1 MKTARHSLWIAL
13 GVFSFCSPVRSFGQN
28 VPYERILHAQS
39 EPQSWLTYSGSY
51 FSQQYSPL
59 KQINRQN
66 VASLKIAWMYQPSRP
81 VANLE
86 SSPIVVDGVMFIT
99 EPPSTVTALDV
110 RTGLKIWSYT
120 PTLPEHVVSIG
131 LYATSRGVAILNDMV
146 YIGTADAHLIALD
159 AKTGAVRW
167 NVHVA
172 DNVMG
177 YAMTG
182 PPLALKDKIVVGI
195 AGSEAAVRGFIDAY
209 EPKTGKRLW
218 RLWTTPRVG
227 DPGAET
233 WGNGAPISAGATTW
247 NNSSYDP
254 DLNLIYWGT
263 GNPAPDFND
272 DDRPGDN
279 LYTCSLLA
287 IDADT
292 GTLRWYFQFSPH
304 EDHDWDSDEP
314 AVLFNA
320 TIDGKPRKLVGFANR
335 NGFYYVLDR
344 VTGKFITGVPFVKQ
358 TWAKGLDPKTGRPIP
373 APNQEPTLG
382 AGTLVYPSITGGVD
396 WTSPSYSP
404 QTGLFYVSA
413 HETGAYFIKGTGKIE
428 PGPPKGIVGGG
439 GIRALVGEQSY
450 GAIRALEAT
459 TGKRVWEFK
468 LLAPAWVPVL
478 STAGGLV
485 FSGTDEGNFFALD
498 AQTGKVL
505 WDIQMGHAARS
516 NPISYE
522 VDGKQYIFVTAGNVY
537 MAFSLP

>member
-1 MKTARHSLWIAL
+1 MRIAKCRFAAAL
-13 GVFSFCSPVRSFGQN
+13 GLLLLSSVASFGQN

-51 FSQQYSPL
+51 FSQQYSSL

-66 VASLKIAWMYQPSRP
+66 VSSLRIAWMYQPSRP

-86 SSPIVVDGVMFIT
+86 SSPIVVDGVMYIT
-99 EPPSTVTALDV
+99 EPPSTVTALDL

-120 PTLPEHVVSIG
+120 PTLPEHIVSIG
-131 LYATSRGVAILNDMV
+131 LNATSRGVAILDDTV

-182 PPLALKDKIVVGI
+182 PPLALKNKIVVGI

-209 EPKTGKRLW
+209 DPKTGKQLW

-247 NNSSYDP
+247 NNGSYDP

-292 GTLRWYFQFSPH
+292 GTLKWYFQFSPH
-304 EDHDWDSDEP
+304 ENHDWDSTEP

-335 NGFYYVLDR
+335 NGFYYVIDR
-344 VTGKFITGVPFVKQ
+344 VTGKFIKGVPFVKE
-358 TWAKGLDPKTGRPIP
+358 TWATGLDANGRPIL
-373 APNQEPTLG
+373 APDQQPTLG

-439 GIRALVGEQSY
+439 GIRALAGEQSY

-498 AQTGKVL
+498 AETGKPL
-505 WDIQMGHAARS
+505 WDIQMGHSARS

-537 MAFSLP
+537 IAFTLP

>member
-1 MKTARHSLWIAL
+1 MRITKTALWA
-13 GVFSFCSPVRSFGQN
+13 VFVLLLLSPIRLLSQD

-39 EPQSWLTYSGSY
+39 EPQNWLTYSGSY
-51 FSQQYSPL
+51 FSQQYSSL

-66 VASLKIAWMYQPSRP
+66 VSSLKIAWMYQPSRP

-86 SSPIVVDGVMFIT
+86 SSPIVVDGVMYIT

-110 RTGLKIWSYT
+110 RSGLKIWSYS

-131 LYATSRGVAILNDMV
+131 LYATSRGVAILGDTLFV
-146 YIGTADAHLIALD
+146 GTADAHLIALD
-159 AKTGAVRW
+159 DKTGAVRW

-182 PPLALKDKIVVGI
+182 PPLALKDKVVVGI
-195 AGSEAAVRGFIDAY
+195 AGSEAAVRGFVDAY
-209 EPKTGKRLW
+209 DPKTGKRLW
-218 RLWTTPRVG
+218 RFWTTPRPG
-227 DPGAET
+227 EPGADT
-233 WGNGAPISAGATTW
+233 WGNGAAQSAGATTW
-247 NNSSYDP
+247 NNGSYDP

-279 LYTCSLLA
+279 LYTCSLIAL
-287 IDADT
+287 DADT
-292 GTLRWYFQFSPH
+292 GKLKWYFQFSPH
-304 EDHDWDSDEP
+304 EDHDWDSSEP

-320 TIDGKPRKLVGFANR
+320 TIDGTPRKLIGFANR
-335 NGFYYVLDR
+335 NGFYYVIDR
-344 VTGKFITGVPFVKQ
+344 VTGKFMTGVPFVKE
-358 TWAKGLDPKTGRPIP
+358 TWAKGLDTNGRPIP

-439 GIRALVGEQSY
+439 GIRALVGEQQY

-459 TGKRVWEFK
+459 TGKLKWQFK
-468 LLAPAWVPVL
+468 ILSPAWVPVL

-498 AQTGKVL
+498 AETGKPL
-505 WDIQMGHAARS
+505 WNIQMGHSARS

>member
-1 MKTARHSLWIAL
+1 MRRARYLSLV
-13 GVFSFCSPVRSFGQN
+13 VFLLWTPIRCVSQR

-39 EPQSWLTYSGSY
+39 EPESWLTYGGSY
-51 FSQQYSPL
+51 FSEQYSPL

-66 VASLKIAWMYQPSRP
+66 VSSLKIAWMYQPSRP

-86 SSPIVVDGVMFIT
+86 SSPIVADGVMYIT

-110 RTGLKIWSYT
+110 RSGLRIWSYT
-120 PTLPEHVVSIG
+120 PTLPEHIVSIG
-131 LYATSRGVAILNDMV
+131 LYATSRGVAILDDMV

-159 AKTGAVRW
+159 VKTGAVRW

-172 DNVMG
+172 DNIMG

-195 AGSEAAVRGFIDAY
+195 AGSEAAVRGFLDAY
-209 EPKTGKRLW
+209 DAKTGKRLW

-233 WGNGAPISAGATTW
+233 WGNGAAESAGATTW
-247 NNSSYDP
+247 NNGSYDA

-287 IDADT
+287 VDADT
-292 GTLRWYFQFSPH
+292 GKLKWYFQFSPH

-314 AVLFNA
+314 PVLFNA
-320 TIDGKPRKLVGFANR
+320 TIDGKPHRLVGFANR

-344 VTGKFITGVPFVKQ
+344 VTGKFLTGVPFVKE
-358 TWAKGLDPKTGRPIP
+358 TWAKGLDGNGRPIP

-404 QTGLFYVSA
+404 ETGLFYVSV

-439 GIRALVGEQSY
+439 GIRALAGEQSY

-459 TGKRVWEFK
+459 TGKLKWQFK

-485 FSGTDEGNFFALD
+485 FSGSDEGNFFALD
-498 AQTGKVL
+498 AETGKPL
-505 WDIQMGHAARS
+505 WDIQMGHSARS

-522 VDGKQYIFVTAGNVY
+522 VDGKQYIFVTAGNAY
-537 MAFSLP
+537 IAFTLP

>member
-1 MKTARHSLWIAL
+1 MRMASRSSLAAL
-13 GVFSFCSPVRSFGQN
+13 GLLWLATPLASVGQN

-39 EPQSWLTYSGSY
+39 QPEDWLTYSGSY
-51 FSQQYSPL
+51 FSQQYSAL
-59 KQINRQN
+59 RQINREN
-66 VASLKIAWMYQPSRP
+66 VANLRIAWMYQPARP

-86 SSPIVVDGVMFIT
+86 SSPIVADGVMYIT
-99 EPPSTVTALDV
+99 EPPSTVTALDL
-110 RTGLKIWSYT
+110 RSGLKLWSYT
-120 PTLPEHVVSIG
+120 PTLPEHIVSIG
-131 LYATSRGVAILNDMV
+131 LYATSRGVAILDNTV

-159 AKTGAVRW
+159 AKNGAPRW

-172 DNVMG
+172 DNIMG

-182 PPLALKDKIVVGI
+182 PPLALRDRIVVGVG
-195 AGSEAAVRGFIDAY
+195 GSEAAVRGFIDAY
-209 EPKTGKRLW
+209 DAKSGKRLW
-218 RLWTTPRVG
+218 RLWTTPRTG
-227 DPGAET
+227 EPGADT
-233 WGNGAPISAGATTW
+233 WGPGAGESAGGTTW
-247 NNSSYDP
+247 NNGSYDP
-254 DLNLIYWGT
+254 ELNLIYWGT

-292 GTLRWYFQFSPH
+292 GALKWYFQFSPH
-304 EDHDWDSDEP
+304 ENHDWDSAEP

-320 TIDGKPRKLVGFANR
+320 MMDGKPRKLVGFANR
-335 NGFYYVLDR
+335 NGFYYVIDR
-344 VTGKFITGVPFVKQ
+344 VSGKFITGVPFVKE
-358 TWAKGLDPKTGRPIP
+358 TWAEGLAANGRPIL
-373 APNQEPTLG
+373 APEQQPTLG

-413 HETGAYFIKGTGKIE
+413 HETGAYYIKGTGKIE
-428 PGPPKGIVGGG
+428 AGPPKGIVGGG

-459 TGKRVWEFK
+459 TGKRRWEFR

-485 FSGTDEGNFFALD
+485 FSGSDEGNFFALD
-498 AQTGKVL
+498 AATGEPLWEFQTGSSV
-505 WDIQMGHAARS
+505 HA
-516 NPISYE
+516 NPISFLLDGHQCIAIA
-522 VDGKQYIFVTAGNVY
+522 VDRVLYV
-537 MAFSLP
+537 FSL

>member
-1 MKTARHSLWIAL
+1 MRIAKCRFAVAL
-13 GVFSFCSPVRSFGQN
+13 GLLLLSSVACFGQN

-39 EPQSWLTYSGSY
+39 EPQNWLTYSGSY
-51 FSQQYSPL
+51 FSQQYSSL

-66 VASLKIAWMYQPSRP
+66 VSSLKIAWMYQPSRP

-86 SSPIVVDGVMFIT
+86 SSPIVVDGVMYIT
-99 EPPSTVTALDV
+99 EPPSTVTALDL

-120 PTLPEHVVSIG
+120 PTLPEHIVSIG
-131 LYATSRGVAILNDMV
+131 LNATSRGVAILDDTV

-182 PPLALKDKIVVGI
+182 PPLALKNKIVVGI

-209 EPKTGKRLW
+209 DPKTGKQLW

-247 NNSSYDP
+247 NNGSYDP

-292 GTLRWYFQFSPH
+292 GTLKWYFQFSPH
-304 EDHDWDSDEP
+304 ENHDWDSTEP

-335 NGFYYVLDR
+335 NGFYYVIDR
-344 VTGKFITGVPFVKQ
+344 VTGKFIKGVPFVKE
-358 TWAKGLDPKTGRPIP
+358 TWATGLDANGRPIL
-373 APNQEPTLG
+373 APDQQPTLG
-382 AGTLVYPSITGGVD
+382 TGTLVYPSITGGVD

-439 GIRALVGEQSY
+439 GIRALAGEQSY

-459 TGKRVWEFK
+459 TGKRAWEFK
-468 LLAPAWVPVL
+468 LLSPAWVPVL

-485 FSGTDEGNFFALD
+485 FSGSDEGNFFALD
-498 AQTGKVL
+498 AETGKPL
-505 WDIQMGHAARS
+505 WDIQMGHSARS

-537 MAFSLP
+537 IAFTLP

>member
-1 MKTARHSLWIAL
+1 MRMAGSIGLIAL
-13 GVFSFCSPVRSFGQN
+13 GLIVGSPPDCLGQN

-51 FSQQYSPL
+51 FSEQYSPL

-66 VASLKIAWMYQPSRP
+66 VSNLKIAWMYQPSHP

-86 SSPIVVDGVMFIT
+86 SSPLVVDGVMYIT

-110 RTGLKIWSYT
+110 RSGLRIWSYT
-120 PTLPEHVVSIG
+120 PTLPEHIVSIG
-131 LYATSRGVAILNDMV
+131 LYATSRGVAILDDMV
-146 YIGTADAHLIALD
+146 YVGTADAHLIALD
-159 AKTGAVRW
+159 VKTGAVRW

-182 PPLALKDKIVVGI
+182 PPLALKNKIVVGI
-195 AGSEAAVRGFIDAY
+195 AGSEAAVRGFLDAY
-209 EPKTGKRLW
+209 DSKTGKRLW

-227 DPGAET
+227 EPGAET
-233 WGNGAPISAGATTW
+233 WGNGAAESAGATTW
-247 NNSSYDP
+247 NNGSYDA

-287 IDADT
+287 VDADT
-292 GTLRWYFQFSPH
+292 GKLKWYFQFSPH

-314 AVLFNA
+314 PVLFNA
-320 TIDGKPRKLVGFANR
+320 VIDGKPRRLVGFANR

-358 TWAKGLDPKTGRPIP
+358 TWAKGLDASGRPIP

-459 TGKRVWEFK
+459 TGKLKWQFK

-485 FSGTDEGNFFALD
+485 FCGSDEGNFFALD
-498 AQTGKVL
+498 ADNGKPL
-505 WDIQMGHAARS
+505 WNIQLGNALRA
-516 NPISYE
+516 NPITYA
-522 VDGKQYIFVTAGNVY
+522 VDGKQYVVGEAGNAVSV
-537 MAFSLP
+537 FSLP

>member
-1 MKTARHSLWIAL
+1 MRTIRYAAAL
-13 GVFSFCSPVRSFGQN
+13 AAVLLASPVCSLAQN
-28 VPYERILHAQS
+28 VPYERILHSQN

-51 FSQQYSPL
+51 NSQQYSVL
-59 KQINRQN
+59 KQINREN
-66 VASLKIAWMYQPSRP
+66 ISKLKVAWIYQPRQP

-86 SSPIVVDGVMFIT
+86 ASPIVVDGVMYIT

-110 RTGLKIWSYT
+110 RTGLRLWSWS

-131 LYATSRGVAILNDMV
+131 LYATSRGVAILNDTV
-146 YIGTADAHLIALD
+146 FIGTADSHLVALD
-159 AKTGAVRW
+159 AKNGAVRW

-172 DNVMG
+172 DNAMG

-182 PPLALKDKIVVGI
+182 PPLALKDKVIIGS
-195 AGSEAAVRGFIDAY
+195 AGSEAAVRGFLDAY
-209 EPKTGKRLW
+209 DAKTGKRLW
-218 RLWTTPRVG
+218 RFWTTPRPG
-227 DPGAET
+227 EPGAET
-233 WGNGAPISAGATTW
+233 WGPGAYESAGATTW
-247 NNSSYDP
+247 NNGSYDP
-254 DLNLIYWGT
+254 DLNLVYWGT

-272 DDRPGDN
+272 DERPGDN
-279 LYTCSLLA
+279 LYTCSVVAL
-287 IDADT
+287 DADT
-292 GTLRWYFQFSPH
+292 GKLKWYFQFSPH

-314 AVLFNA
+314 PVLFNA
-320 TIDGKPRKLVGFANR
+320 PIDGKPRKLLGFANR

-344 VTGKFITGVPFVKQ
+344 TNGKFITGVPFVKQ
-358 TWAKGLDPKTGRPIP
+358 TWAKGLDANGRPIP

-382 AGTLVYPSITGGVD
+382 SGTLVYPSITGGVD

-404 QTGLFYVSA
+404 DTGLFYVSV

-428 PGPPKGIVGGG
+428 SGPPKGIVGGG
-439 GIRALVGEQSY
+439 GIRALAGEQSY

-459 TGKRVWEFK
+459 TGKRMWEFK

-485 FSGTDEGNFFALD
+485 FSGSDEGNFFALD
-498 AQTGKVL
+498 ATTGKPL
-505 WDIQMGHAARS
+505 WEFFMGHAARS

-522 VDGKQYIFVTAGNVY
+522 VDGKQYIFITAGNAY

>member
-1 MKTARHSLWIAL
+1 MRTSKIALLLTGLLLCATAR
-13 GVFSFCSPVRSFGQN
+13 SFAQN
-28 VPYERILHAQS
+28 VPYERILHSQS
-39 EPQSWLTYSGSY
+39 EPQSWLTYGGSY
-51 FSQQYSPL
+51 SSQQFSQL

-66 VASLKIAWMYQPSRP
+66 VAGLKVAWIYQPSRP

-86 SSPIVVDGVMFIT
+86 ASPIVADGVMYLT
-99 EPPSTVTALDV
+99 EPPSTVTALDL
-110 RTGLKIWSYT
+110 RTGLRLWSWS

-131 LYATSRGVAILNDMV
+131 LYATSRGVAILDNTV
-146 YIGTADAHLIALD
+146 YIGTADSHLVALD
-159 AKTGAVRW
+159 AKNGAVRW

-172 DNVMG
+172 DNAMG

-182 PPLALKDKIVVGI
+182 PPLALKDKVIIGS
-195 AGSEAAVRGFIDAY
+195 AGSEAAVRGFLDAY
-209 EPKTGKRLW
+209 DARTGKRLW
-218 RLWTTPRVG
+218 RFWTTPRPG
-227 DPGAET
+227 EPGAET
-233 WGNGAPISAGATTW
+233 WGVGAAESAGATTW
-247 NNSSYDP
+247 NNGSYDP
-254 DLNLIYWGT
+254 ELNLIYWGT

-287 IDADT
+287 LDADT
-292 GTLRWYFQFSPH
+292 GKLKWYFQFSPH

-314 AVLFNA
+314 PILFEA
-320 TIDGKPRKLVGFANR
+320 PIDGKPRKLVGFANR
-335 NGFYYVLDR
+335 NGFYYVIDR

-358 TWAKGLDPKTGRPIP
+358 TWAKGLDANGRPIP

-450 GAIRALEAT
+450 GAIRALDAT
-459 TGKRVWEFK
+459 TGKLRWQFK
-468 LLAPAWVPVL
+468 LMAAAWVPVL

-485 FSGTDEGNFFALD
+485 FSGSEEGNFFALD
-498 AQTGKVL
+498 AYTGAPL
-505 WDIQMGHAARS
+505 WQFYMGHAARS

-522 VDGKQYIFVTAGNVY
+522 LDGKQYIFITAGDIY
-537 MAFSLP
+537 LSFSLP

>member
-1 MKTARHSLWIAL
+1 MKNAKCALLFAIAVAAMPARA
-13 GVFSFCSPVRSFGQN
+13 VAQN

-39 EPQSWLTYSGSY
+39 ETQNWLTYSGSY

-59 KQINRQN
+59 RQINRGNISQLR
-66 VASLKIAWMYQPSRP
+66 VAWMYQPSKP

-86 SSPIVVDGVMFIT
+86 ASPIVVDGVMYIT

-110 RTGLKIWSYT
+110 RSGLKIWSYT

-131 LYATSRGVAILNDMV
+131 LYATSRGVAILDDTV

-182 PPLALKDKIVVGI
+182 PPLALKNKIVVGI

-209 EPKTGKRLW
+209 DPKTGKRLW
-218 RLWTTPRVG
+218 RFWTTPRVG
-227 DPGAET
+227 DPGADT

-247 NNSSYDP
+247 NNGSYDP
-254 DLNLIYWGT
+254 ELNLIYWGT

-287 IDADT
+287 LDADT
-292 GTLRWYFQFSPH
+292 GTLKWYFQFSPH

-314 AVLFNA
+314 VVLFNA
-320 TIDGKPRKLVGFANR
+320 TIDGKPRKLIGFANR
-335 NGFYYVLDR
+335 NGFYYVIDR
-344 VTGKFITGVPFVKQ
+344 VTGKFIAGVPFVKE
-358 TWAKGLDPKTGRPIP
+358 TWATGLDANGRPIK

-382 AGTLVYPSITGGVD
+382 TGTLVYPSITGGVD

-404 QTGLFYVSA
+404 QTGFFYVSV

-459 TGKRVWEFK
+459 TGKLKWQFK
-468 LLAPAWVPVL
+468 LLSPAWVPVL

-498 AQTGKVL
+498 AETGKPL
-505 WDIQMGHAARS
+505 WDIQMGHSARS

-522 VDGKQYIFVTAGNVY
+522 VDGKQYIFVTAGNTY
-537 MAFSLP
+537 IAFSLP

>member
-1 MKTARHSLWIAL
+1 MRTARYLAAAALCFAAFCPTRSL
-13 GVFSFCSPVRSFGQN
+13 SQN

-51 FSQQYSPL
+51 FSQQYSSL
-59 KQINRQN
+59 KQINREN
-66 VASLKIAWMYQPSRP
+66 VASLRIAWMYQPSRP

-86 SSPIVVDGVMFIT
+86 SSPIVADGVMFIT

-131 LYATSRGVAILNDMV
+131 LYATSRGVAILGDMV

-182 PPLALKDKIVVGI
+182 PPLALKNKIVVGI

-209 EPKTGKRLW
+209 DPKTGKRLW
-218 RLWTTPRVG
+218 RFWTTPRVG

-247 NNSSYDP
+247 NNGSYDP

-287 IDADT
+287 LDADT
-292 GTLRWYFQFSPH
+292 GMPKWYFQFSPH

-320 TIDGKPRKLVGFANR
+320 TIDGKPRKLIGFANR
-335 NGFYYVLDR
+335 NGFYYVIDR
-344 VTGKFITGVPFVKQ
+344 VSGKFITGFPFVKE
-358 TWAKGLDPKTGRPIP
+358 TWATGLDANGRPIK

-450 GAIRALEAT
+450 GAIRALDAT
-459 TGKRVWEFK
+459 TGKLKWQFK
-468 LLAPAWVPVL
+468 LLSPAWVPVL

-485 FSGTDEGNFFALD
+485 FSGTDEGNFFTLD
-498 AQTGKVL
+498 AETGKLL
-505 WDIQMGHAARS
+505 WDIQMGHSARS

-537 MAFSLP
+537 IAFSLP

>member
-1 MKTARHSLWIAL
+1 MRIAKCAL
-13 GVFSFCSPVRSFGQN
+13 LLSGLLACNPAGSFAQN
-28 VPYERILHAQS
+28 VPYERILHSPS
-39 EPQSWLTYSGSY
+39 EPQSWLTYGGSY
-51 FSQQYSPL
+51 NSQQFSSL
-59 KQINRQN
+59 KQINRDN
-66 VASLKIAWMYQPSRP
+66 ISNLKVAWIYQPSKP

-86 SSPIVVDGVMFIT
+86 ASPIVADGVMYIT

-110 RTGLKIWSYT
+110 RTGLRLWSWS
-120 PTLPEHVVSIG
+120 PVLPPNVVSIG
-131 LYATSRGVAILNDMV
+131 LYATSRGVAILGDTV
-146 YIGTADAHLIALD
+146 FIGTADSHLVALD

-172 DNVMG
+172 DNAMG

-182 PPLALKDKIVVGI
+182 PPLALKDKVIIGS
-195 AGSEAAVRGFIDAY
+195 AGSEAAVRGFLDAY
-209 EPKTGKRLW
+209 DAKTGKRLW
-218 RLWTTPRVG
+218 RFWTTPRPG
-227 DPGAET
+227 EPGAES
-233 WGNGAPISAGATTW
+233 WGVGASESAGATTW
-247 NNSSYDP
+247 NNGSYDP
-254 DLNLIYWGT
+254 ELNLIYWGT

-272 DDRPGDN
+272 DERPGDD
-279 LYTCSLLA
+279 LYTCSLIAL
-287 IDADT
+287 DADT
-292 GTLRWYFQFSPH
+292 GKLKWYFQFSPH

-320 TIDGKPRKLVGFANR
+320 AINGKPRKLLGFANR

-344 VTGKFITGVPFVKQ
+344 VTGKFITGQPFVKE
-358 TWAKGLDPKTGRPIP
+358 TWAKGLDGNGRPIP

-396 WTSPSYSP
+396 WTSPAYSP
-404 QTGLFYVSA
+404 DTGLFYVSV

-439 GIRALVGEQSY
+439 GIRALAGEQSY
-450 GAIRALEAT
+450 GAIRALDAT
-459 TGKRVWEFK
+459 TGKLRWQFK

-498 AQTGKVL
+498 ATTGKPL
-505 WDIQMGHAARS
+505 WQFFMGHAARS

-522 VDGKQYIFVTAGNVY
+522 VDGKQYIFETAGNVY

>member
-1 MKTARHSLWIAL
+1 MRIAKCRFAAAL
-13 GVFSFCSPVRSFGQN
+13 GLLLLSSVASLGQN

-39 EPQSWLTYSGSY
+39 EPQSWLTYGGSY
-51 FSQQYSPL
+51 FSQQYSSL

-66 VASLKIAWMYQPSRP
+66 VSSLRIAWMYQPSRP

-86 SSPIVVDGVMFIT
+86 SSPIVVDGVMYIT
-99 EPPSTVTALDV
+99 EPPSTVTALDL

-131 LYATSRGVAILNDMV
+131 LNATSRGVAILDDTV

-182 PPLALKDKIVVGI
+182 PPLALKNKIVVGI

-209 EPKTGKRLW
+209 DPKTGKQLW

-247 NNSSYDP
+247 NNGSYDP

-292 GTLRWYFQFSPH
+292 GTLKWYFQFSPH
-304 EDHDWDSDEP
+304 ENHDWDSTEP

-335 NGFYYVLDR
+335 NGFYYVIDR
-344 VTGKFITGVPFVKQ
+344 VTGKFIKGVPFVKE
-358 TWAKGLDPKTGRPIP
+358 TWATGLDANGRPIL
-373 APNQEPTLG
+373 APDQQPTLG

-439 GIRALVGEQSY
+439 GIRALAGEQSY

-459 TGKRVWEFK
+459 TGKRAWEFK
-468 LLAPAWVPVL
+468 LLSPAWVPVL

-485 FSGTDEGNFFALD
+485 FSGSDEGNFFALD
-498 AQTGKVL
+498 AETGKPL
-505 WDIQMGHAARS
+505 WDIQMGHSARS

-537 MAFSLP
+537 IAFTLP

>member
-1 MKTARHSLWIAL
+1 MKIAPYGLLLSVLLAGLPARAVAQS
-13 GVFSFCSPVRSFGQN
+13 
-28 VPYERILHAQS
+28 VPYERILHSQT

-51 FSQQYSPL
+51 SSQQFSSL

-66 VASLKIAWMYQPSRP
+66 ISSLKIAWLYQPRTP

-86 SSPIVVDGVMFIT
+86 ASPIVADGVMYLT
-99 EPPSTVTALDV
+99 EPPSTVTALDL
-110 RTGLKIWSYT
+110 RTGLKLWSWS
-120 PTLPEHVVSIG
+120 PILPEHVVSIG
-131 LYATSRGVAILNDMV
+131 LYATSRGVAILDDMI
-146 YIGTADAHLIALD
+146 YIGTADSHLVALD
-159 AKTGAVRW
+159 AKTGALRW

-172 DNVMG
+172 DNAMG
-177 YAMTG
+177 YSMTG
-182 PPLALKDKIVVGI
+182 PPLALNGKIIIGS
-195 AGSEAAVRGFIDAY
+195 AGSEAAVRGFLDAY
-209 EPKTGKRLW
+209 DAKTGKRLW
-218 RLWTTPRVG
+218 RLWTTPRPG
-227 DPGAET
+227 EPGAES
-233 WGNGAPISAGATTW
+233 WGTGASESAGATTW
-247 NNSSYDP
+247 NNGSYDP
-254 DLNLIYWGT
+254 ELNLIYWGT

-272 DDRPGDN
+272 DDRQGDN
-279 LYTCSLLA
+279 LYTCSLIA
-287 IDADT
+287 VDADT
-292 GTLRWYFQFSPH
+292 GKLKWYFQFSPH

-320 TIDGKPRKLVGFANR
+320 SIDGKPRKLLGFANR

-344 VTGKFITGVPFVKQ
+344 VTGKFITGVPFVKE
-358 TWAKGLDPKTGRPIP
+358 TWAKGLDANGRPIP

-404 QTGLFYVSA
+404 QTGLFYVSV

-439 GIRALVGEQSY
+439 GIRALAGEQSY

-459 TGKRVWEFK
+459 TGRQKWEFK

-498 AQTGKVL
+498 AETGKSL
-505 WDIQMGHAARS
+505 WNIDLGHSARS

-522 VDGKQYIFVTAGNVY
+522 VDGKQYIFETAGNDYV
-537 MAFSLP
+537 AFTLP

>member
-1 MKTARHSLWIAL
+1 MKTLRHAAALAALLLATSAYSLA
-13 GVFSFCSPVRSFGQN
+13 QN
-28 VPYERILHAQS
+28 VPYERILHART
-39 EPQSWLTYSGSY
+39 EPQNWLTYSGSY
-51 FSQQYSPL
+51 TSQQYSPL
-59 KQINRQN
+59 KQINTKNISQLK
-66 VASLKIAWMYQPSRP
+66 VAWIYQPRQP

-86 SSPIVVDGVMFIT
+86 SSPIVADGVMYIT

-110 RTGLKIWSYT
+110 RTGLRLWSWS

-131 LYATSRGVAILNDMV
+131 LYATSRGVAVLNDTV
-146 YIGTADAHLIALD
+146 YVGTADAHLVALD
-159 AKTGAVRW
+159 AKNGAVRW

-172 DNVMG
+172 DNAMG

-182 PPLALKDKIVVGI
+182 PPLALKDKIIMGVG
-195 AGSEAAVRGFIDAY
+195 GSEAAVRGFLDAY
-209 EPKTGKRLW
+209 DAKTGKRLW
-218 RLWTTPRVG
+218 RFWTTPRPG
-227 DPGAET
+227 EPGAET
-233 WGNGAPISAGATTW
+233 WGPGAYESAGATTW
-247 NNSSYDP
+247 NNGSYDP
-254 DLNLIYWGT
+254 ELNLVYWGT

-272 DDRPGDN
+272 EDRPGDN
-279 LYTCSLLA
+279 LYTCSVIAL
-287 IDADT
+287 DADT
-292 GTLRWYFQFSPH
+292 GKLKWYFQFSPH
-304 EDHDWDSDEP
+304 ENHDWDSDEP
-314 AVLFNA
+314 PVLFNA
-320 TIDGKPRKLVGFANR
+320 SINGKPRKLMGFANR

-344 VTGKFITGVPFVKQ
+344 ATGKFITAQPFVKQ
-358 TWAKGLDPKTGRPIP
+358 TWAKGLDANGRPIP

-404 QTGLFYVSA
+404 DTGLFYVSA

-468 LLAPAWVPVL
+468 LLSPAWVPVL

-485 FSGTDEGNFFALD
+485 LSGSDEGNFFALD
-498 AQTGKVL
+498 ASTGKPL
-505 WDIQMGHAARS
+505 WEFFMGHAARS

-522 VDGKQYIFVTAGNVY
+522 IDGKQYIFITAGNVY
-537 MAFSLP
+537 LAFTLP

>member
-1 MKTARHSLWIAL
+1 MKTIRYAAAL
-13 GVFSFCSPVRSFGQN
+13 GTLLLASPVYFLAQN
-28 VPYERILHAQS
+28 VPYDRILHSQS

-51 FSQQYSPL
+51 NSQQYSPL
-59 KQINRQN
+59 KQINRN
-66 VASLKIAWMYQPSRP
+66 NISKLKVAWIYQPSKP

-86 SSPIVVDGVMFIT
+86 ASPIVVDGVMYIT

-110 RTGLKIWSYT
+110 RTGLRLWTWS

-131 LYATSRGVAILNDMV
+131 LYATSRGVAILGDTV
-146 YIGTADAHLIALD
+146 FIGTADSHLVALD
-159 AKTGAVRW
+159 AKNGAVRW

-172 DNVMG
+172 DNAMG

-182 PPLALKDKIVVGI
+182 PPLALKDKVIIGS
-195 AGSEAAVRGFIDAY
+195 AGSEAAVRGFLDAY
-209 EPKTGKRLW
+209 DAKTGKRLW
-218 RLWTTPRVG
+218 RFWTTPRPG
-227 DPGAET
+227 EPGAET
-233 WGNGAPISAGATTW
+233 WGSGAYESAGGTTW
-247 NNSSYDP
+247 NNGSYDP

-272 DDRPGDN
+272 DQRPGDN
-279 LYTCSLLA
+279 LYTCSVVAL
-287 IDADT
+287 DADT
-292 GTLRWYFQFSPH
+292 GKLKWYFQFSPH

-314 AVLFNA
+314 PVLFNA
-320 TIDGKPRKLVGFANR
+320 PIDGKPRKLLGFANR

-344 VTGKFITGVPFVKQ
+344 TNGNFIAGQPFVKE
-358 TWAKGLDPKTGRPIP
+358 TWAKGLDAKGRPIP

-382 AGTLVYPSITGGVD
+382 SGTLVYPSITGGVD

-404 QTGLFYVSA
+404 DTGLFYVSV

-428 PGPPKGIVGGG
+428 SGPPKGIVGGG
-439 GIRALVGEQSY
+439 GIRALAGEQSY
-450 GAIRALEAT
+450 GAIRALVAT
-459 TGKRVWEFK
+459 TGERKWEFK

-498 AQTGKVL
+498 AVSGKPL
-505 WDIQMGHAARS
+505 WEIFMGHAARS

-522 VDGKQYIFVTAGNVY
+522 VDGKQYIFETAGNAY
-537 MAFSLP
+537 MAFTLP

>member
-1 MKTARHSLWIAL
+1 MKTIRRAAALSTLLLATSAYSLA
-13 GVFSFCSPVRSFGQN
+13 QN
-28 VPYERILHAQS
+28 VPYERILHART
-39 EPQSWLTYSGSY
+39 EPQSWLTYGGSY
-51 FSQQYSPL
+51 TSQQYSPL
-59 KQINRQN
+59 KQINAKNISQLK
-66 VASLKIAWMYQPSRP
+66 VAWIYQPGKP

-86 SSPIVVDGVMFIT
+86 SSPIVADGVMYVT

-110 RTGLKIWSYT
+110 RTGLRLWSWS
-120 PTLPEHVVSIG
+120 PALPEHIVTIG
-131 LYATSRGVAILNDMV
+131 LNATSRGVAVLNDTV
-146 YIGTADAHLIALD
+146 YVGTADAHLVALD
-159 AKTGAVRW
+159 AKNGAVRW

-172 DNVMG
+172 DNAMG

-182 PPLALKDKIVVGI
+182 PPLALKDKIIMGVG
-195 AGSEAAVRGFIDAY
+195 GSEAAVRGFLDAY
-209 EPKTGKRLW
+209 DAKTGKRLW
-218 RLWTTPRVG
+218 RFWTTPRPG
-227 DPGAET
+227 EPGAET
-233 WGNGAPISAGATTW
+233 WGTGAYESAGATTW
-247 NNSSYDP
+247 NNGSYEP
-254 DLNLIYWGT
+254 DLNLAYWGT

-279 LYTCSLLA
+279 LYTCSVVAL
-287 IDADT
+287 DADT
-292 GTLRWYFQFSPH
+292 GKLKWYFQFSPH

-320 TIDGKPRKLVGFANR
+320 TIDGKPRKLMGFANR

-344 VTGKFITGVPFVKQ
+344 ATGKFITAQPFVKQ
-358 TWAKGLDPKTGRPIP
+358 TWAKGIDANGRPIP

-404 QTGLFYVSA
+404 DTGLFYVSA

-450 GAIRALEAT
+450 GAIRALDAT
-459 TGKRVWEFK
+459 TGKRKWEFR
-468 LLAPAWVPVL
+468 LLSPAWVPVL

-498 AQTGKVL
+498 AETGKLL
-505 WDIQMGHAARS
+505 WDIQMGHSARS

-522 VDGKQYIFVTAGNVY
+522 IDGKQYIFVTAGNTY
-537 MAFSLP
+537 IAFTLP

>member
-1 MKTARHSLWIAL
+1 MRMARYICLMAL
-13 GVFSFCSPVRSFGQN
+13 VFLGTPVRSPSQN
-28 VPYERILHAQS
+28 VPYERILRSQS
-39 EPQSWLTYSGSY
+39 EPQSWLTYGGSY
-51 FSQQYSPL
+51 FSQQYSLL
-59 KQINRQN
+59 KQVNRQN
-66 VASLKIAWMYQPSRP
+66 VGSLKIAWMYQPSRP

-86 SSPIVVDGVMFIT
+86 SSPIVVDGIMYIT
-99 EPPSTVTALDV
+99 EPPSTVTALDAHS
-110 RTGLKIWSYT
+110 GLKIWSYT
-120 PTLPEHVVSIG
+120 PTLPEHIVSIG
-131 LYATSRGVAILNDMV
+131 LYATSRGVAILDDMV

-159 AKTGAVRW
+159 VKTGAVRW

-172 DNVMG
+172 DNIMG

-195 AGSEAAVRGFIDAY
+195 AGSEAAVRGFLDAY
-209 EPKTGKRLW
+209 DARTGRRLW

-233 WGNGAPISAGATTW
+233 WGNGAAQSAGATTW
-247 NNSSYDP
+247 NNGSYDA

-279 LYTCSLLA
+279 LYTCALLA
-287 IDADT
+287 VDGDT
-292 GTLRWYFQFSPH
+292 GKLKWYFQFSPH

-314 AVLFNA
+314 PVLFNA
-320 TIDGKPRKLVGFANR
+320 TIDGKLQRLVGFANR

-344 VTGKFITGVPFVKQ
+344 ATGKFITGVPFVKQ
-358 TWAKGLDPKTGRPIP
+358 TWAKGLDANGRPMP

-428 PGPPKGIVGGG
+428 SGPPKGIVGGG
-439 GIRALVGEQSY
+439 GIRALAGEQSY

-459 TGKRVWEFK
+459 TGKLKWQFK

-485 FSGTDEGNFFALD
+485 FSGSDEGNFFALD
-498 AQTGKVL
+498 AETGKPL

-516 NPISYE
+516 NPISYSL
-522 VDGKQYIFVTAGNVY
+522 DGKQYIFVTAGNAY
-537 MAFSLP
+537 IAFTLP